1 LSLEENDAASAQILA
16 DIGVALRAVGEEG
29 RFFILYILFEGQHR
43 SFTHNENPWRFTMKF
58 LRDKPSGFNDEDSLK
73 PLRLLN

>member
-1 LSLEENDAASAQILA
+1 LSLEENDVASAQILA

-29 RFFILYILFEGQHR
+29 RFFILYI
-43 SFTHNENPWRFTMKF
+43 
-58 LRDKPSGFNDEDSLK
+58 KPSGFNDEDSEK